1 MDPTSYFTFC
11 FCFRVFLCFIFAKTV
26 ELFLP
31 FFHSGK
37 CSLKGIT
44 KNKSIF
50 GYCGVQALSCN
61 AFIRRLTLHLFGTN
75 RVNHLPGPIFLKPI
89 YSNEAHIK
97 GYVNEKNMYLYIYI
111 YLIHNLG
118 YIMSKLPIFNQSWI
132 CFGIWVKTIS

>member
-1 MDPTSYFTFC
+1 VDPTSDFTF
-11 FCFRVFLCFIFAKTV
+11 FFFFFFAKTV
-26 ELFLP
+26 ELSFP
-31 FFHSGK
+31 FSFHPGK
-37 CSLKGIT
+37 CSLKGIIT

-61 AFIRRLTLHLFGTN
+61 AFILRHTLHLFDTN

-97 GYVNEKNMYLYIYI
+97 GYVNEKNVHIYIYI

-132 CFGIWVKTIS
+132 CFGHMGKDH